1 MGRPKLNREMSE
13 NDQLEQN
20 VDESLESTE
29 IQLENVQNEEEKE
42 EEVLVVAPKKK
53 ETTKSK
59 VVDSPYPFYE
69 KWEVSV
75 KPIPN
80 KSGFY
85 EFTAIEMKREC
96 VKIEEHIADELNT
109 QSHNNG
115 ERYYLKGTITFGNKE
130 VFQQN

>member
-29 IQLENVQNEEEKE
+29 IQTENVQNEEEKK

-69 KWEVSV
+69 KWKVDVNSKGGNNYVFMAV
-75 KPIPN
+75 KKLRDI
-80 KSGFY
+80 
-85 EFTAIEMKREC
+85 
-96 VKIEEHIADELNT
+96 VKIEHNVAEELNS

-115 ERYYLKGTITFGNKE
+115 IRYYLKDTITNGNE
-130 VFQQN
+130 ESAIQY

>member
-1 MGRPKLNREMSE
+1 MRRPKLNREMSE
-13 NDQLEQN
+13 TDQFEQN
-20 VDESLESTE
+20 VDEKIESTE
-29 IQLENVQNEEEKE
+29 SQTESVQNEEEKE

-69 KWEVSV
+69 KWEVTV
-75 KPIPN
+75 KPIAN

-96 VKIEEHIADELNT
+96 VKIEEHVADDLNM

-130 VFQQN
+130 VSQQN